1 MHRSGTSAV
10 SRVLN
15 LLGAKLPDRLVG
27 AEPGNER
34 GHWEPASLVEIDDE
48 ILAALGS
55 AWDDASPLAMEDL
68 KTPAGRGFRA
78 RILRALETEYG
89 NGSLLLIKDPRISRL
104 LPFWL
109 DVLEEYG
116 VEPRVVLPIR
126 NPVEVAQSL
135 ASRDQMLP
143 GFAHF
148 LWARYVLEAEF
159 HSRGVP
165 RSIIEYEAL
174 LVDWRNVVGEVGG
187 DLGIDLSYDAEA
199 ARQIDE
205 FLTGD
210 LRHHRKTVAEL
221 RRDSTA
227 PPLLVKAYEAVLQLA
242 EKKPVGAQV
251 LDDLRAELDRPSVGM
266 ASAAKDELV
275 ARRRALR
282 ELTQQLLVAQQEVNF
297 FRPRTEELE
306 KLLYAEQVR
315 ANKEAEGLHKRIR
328 EEEAR
333 AEEQAEILY
342 KRIQEAEARINQL
355 GSELTRA
362 AEGNLARDQRISVLE
377 EMNHTRD
384 RRIEALETQLSSR
397 EAAMAHYR
405 KAAARLQA
413 QWERRLTVRLTNRMT
428 RVSRRLLRMGRSGK
442 AR

>member
-48 ILAALGS
+48 ILAATGS
-55 AWDDASPLAMEDL
+55 AWDDASPFDMADL
-68 KTPAGRGFRA
+68 RTPAGRGFRA
-78 RILRALETEYG
+78 RILRVLETEYG
-89 NGSLLLIKDPRISRL
+89 NGNLLLVKDPRISRL

-109 DVLEEYG
+109 DALEEYG
-116 VEPRVVLPIR
+116 VDPRVILPIR

-135 ASRDQMLP
+135 ASRDRMLP
-143 GFAHF
+143 AFAHF
-148 LWARYVLEAEF
+148 LWARYVLDAEY

-165 RSIIEYEAL
+165 RSVIEYEAL
-174 LVDWRNVVGEVGG
+174 LVDWRNVIGEVGG
-187 DLGIDLSYDAEA
+187 DLGIDLSYDAEI
-199 ARQIDE
+199 ARKIDE

-210 LRHHRKTVAEL
+210 LRHHRKTVADL

-227 PPLLVKAYEAVLQLA
+227 SPLLVKAYEAVLQLA
-242 EKKPVGAQV
+242 EKKPVGPQV
-251 LDDLRAELDRPSVGM
+251 LDDLRAELDRPSVEM

-282 ELTQQLLVAQQEVNF
+282 ELTQNLLVSRQEVDF

-315 ANKEAEGLHKRIR
+315 ANKEAEGLHNRIHD
-328 EEEAR
+328 
-333 AEEQAEILY
+333 
-342 KRIQEAEARINQL
+342 AEARINDL
-355 GSELTRA
+355 GGELTRVT
-362 AEGNLARDQRISVLE
+362 EGSLARDQRIAVLE
-377 EMNHTRD
+377 EMVHTRD
-384 RRIEALETQLSSR
+384 RRIEALETRLNAR
-397 EAAMAHYR
+397 EAALAHYR
-405 KAAARLQA
+405 KAAARLQER
-413 QWERRLTVRLTNRMT
+413 WERRFSARLTNQMT
-428 RVSRRLLRMGRSGK
+428 RVSRRLLRIAPSK
-442 AR
+442 ARS